1 MPAQSL
7 NKKVAISSRIV
18 KSIRIST
25 YHNLMLNQMPGKEYP
40 GILMRM
46 LLDDYFNNKFP
57 EQQKAFKKLAEDT
70 ELKRLK
76 ILNNQAIKNQQKGGT

>member
-1 MPAQSL
+1 MPTQSL
-7 NKKVAISSRIV
+7 NKKVATSSRIV

-25 YHNLMLNQMPGKEYP
+25 FHNLMLNQMPGKEYP

-57 EQQKAFKKLAEDT
+57 EQQKAFKKLVEDT
-70 ELKRLK
+70 KLKQLK
-76 ILNNQAIKNQQKGGT
+76 ILNNQAIKNQQKGF